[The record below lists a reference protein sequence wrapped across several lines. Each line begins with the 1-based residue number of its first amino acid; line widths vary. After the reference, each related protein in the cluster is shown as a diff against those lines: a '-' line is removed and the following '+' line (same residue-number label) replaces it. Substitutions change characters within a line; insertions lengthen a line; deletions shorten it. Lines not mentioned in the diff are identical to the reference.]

1 MNPGYAGRTELP
13 DNLKSMFRPIS
24 MVVPDSC
31 LISEIILFG
40 EGFNNTKILAKKV
53 FTLYSLAVQQLS
65 QQEHYDFGL
74 RALVSVLKYAGRKK
88 RLLTE
93 YPDEEILLLAM
104 KDMNVAKLTSDDLP
118 LFNGIV
124 QDLFPGVE
132 VPVLNYGELQ
142 VAIENQ
148 LDTDNLQKVPIIITK
163 IIQLFETKNSRHSVM
178 IVGNTGSGKS
188 IVWKTLKNALSA
200 MWKND
205 ASEPRSNAREY
216 PINPKAL
223 SLGELYGEFDLKYV
237 ENMISNR
244 IYLAPNP
251 PPYKYI
257 EYWVREVDK
266 YTPQIHY
273 LTVSVRAL
281 A

>member
-1 MNPGYAGRTELP
+1 M
-13 DNLKSMFRPIS
+13 
-24 MVVPDSC
+24 
-31 LISEIILFG
+31 
-40 EGFNNTKILAKKV
+40 

-88 RLLTE
+88 RILTE

-132 VPVLNYGELQ
+132 TPVLNYGELQ

-178 IVGNTGSGKS
+178 IVGNTGKQAVTLSG
-188 IVWKTLKNALSA
+188 
-200 MWKND
+200 
-205 ASEPRSNAREY
+205 
-216 PINPKAL
+216 
-223 SLGELYGEFDLKYV
+223 G
-237 ENMISNR
+237 
-244 IYLAPNP
+244 P
-251 PPYKYI
+251 P
-257 EYWVREVDK
+257 
-266 YTPQIHY
+266 HFM
-273 LTVSVRAL
+273 
-281 A
+281 